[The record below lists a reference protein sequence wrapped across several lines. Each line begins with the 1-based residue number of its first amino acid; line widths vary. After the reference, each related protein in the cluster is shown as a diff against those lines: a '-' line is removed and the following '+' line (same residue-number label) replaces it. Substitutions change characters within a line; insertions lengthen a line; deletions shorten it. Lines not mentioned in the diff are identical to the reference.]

1 MTPPNIPDGEWR
13 TLLREGASA
22 LALSLSEAE
31 LDSFVA
37 HYHLLLRDNDRAGLT
52 SITDPAA
59 VAVKHFLDSLTGLLV
74 REIAPHERVADIG
87 SGAGFPGLVLA
98 VARPAARYC
107 LVEATGKKVAFLA
120 AAAEALALRNVE
132 IVSSRVEEVGQHAS
146 YRETCDLVVSRA
158 VAPLP
163 VVLEYGLPLTR
174 VGGQLIAY
182 KGPEAERQVADSG
195 AALKALG
202 GEVRTLKAV
211 SLPRAMGERVLVLV
225 EKTAPTPPAYPRRPG
240 IPAKRPLA

>member
-1 MTPPNIPDGEWR
+1 MTPPNIPDDEWR

-31 LDSFVA
+31 LDNFVA

-195 AALKALG
+195 AALEALG
-202 GEVRTLKAV
+202 GEVRRLKAV
-211 SLPRAMGERVLVLV
+211 SLPREMGERVLVLV

-240 IPAKRPLA
+240 TPAKRPLA

>member
-1 MTPPNIPDGEWR
+1 MTPPRIPDGEWR
-13 TLLREGASA
+13 TILRESA
-22 LALSLSEAE
+22 IALSLPLSEAE

-37 HYHLLLRDNDRAGLT
+37 HYRLLLRENDRAGLT
-52 SITDPAA
+52 SITEPVA

-98 VARPAARYC
+98 VVRPAAQYF
-107 LVEATGKKVAFLA
+107 LVEATGKKAAFLA
-120 AAAEALALRNVE
+120 AVMEALALRNVE
-132 IVSSRVEEVGQHAS
+132 IVSSRAEEVGRQAS

-174 VGGQLIAY
+174 VGGHLIAH
-182 KGPEAERQVADSG
+182 KGPEAEREVADSG

-202 GEVRTLKAV
+202 GEVRRLTEV

-240 IPAKRPLA
+240 IPAKRPIA

>member
-1 MTPPNIPDGEWR
+1 MTPPRIPDGEWR
-13 TLLREGASA
+13 TILRESA
-22 LALSLSEAE
+22 IALSLPLSEAE

-37 HYHLLLRDNDRAGLT
+37 HYRLLLRENDRAGLT
-52 SITDPAA
+52 SITEPVA

-98 VARPAARYC
+98 VVRPAAQYF
-107 LVEATGKKVAFLA
+107 LVEATGKKAAFLA
-120 AAAEALALRNVE
+120 AVKEALALRNVE
-132 IVSSRVEEVGQHAS
+132 IVSSRAEEVGRQAS

-174 VGGQLIAY
+174 VGGHLIAH
-182 KGPEAERQVADSG
+182 KGPEAGREVADSG

-202 GEVRTLKAV
+202 GEVRRLKEV

-240 IPAKRPLA
+240 IPAKRPIA

>member
-1 MTPPNIPDGEWR
+1 MTPPRIPDGEWR
-13 TLLREGASA
+13 TILRESA
-22 LALSLSEAE
+22 IALSLPLSEAE

-37 HYHLLLRDNDRAGLT
+37 HYRLLLRENDRAGLT
-52 SITDPAA
+52 SITEPVA

-98 VARPAARYC
+98 VVRPAAQYF
-107 LVEATGKKVAFLA
+107 LVEATGKKAAFLA
-120 AAAEALALRNVE
+120 AVMEALALRNVE
-132 IVSSRVEEVGQHAS
+132 IVSSRAEEVGRQAS
-146 YRETCDLVVSRA
+146 YRETCDLVVTRA

-174 VGGQLIAY
+174 VGGHLIAH
-182 KGPEAERQVADSG
+182 KGPEAGREVADSG

-202 GEVRTLKAV
+202 GEVRRLKEV

-240 IPAKRPLA
+240 IPAKRPIA